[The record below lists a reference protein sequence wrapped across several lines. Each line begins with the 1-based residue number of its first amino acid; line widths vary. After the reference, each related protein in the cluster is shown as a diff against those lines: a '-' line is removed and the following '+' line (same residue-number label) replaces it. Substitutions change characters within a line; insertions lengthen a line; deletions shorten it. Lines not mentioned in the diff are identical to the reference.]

1 MGWRRSLRESMK
13 PLEPTSAEHRGPG
26 PDRASRNVDREM
38 HESVLRW
45 AGRMPTAPGAPW
57 LACRAVAHVLVVDGD
72 AGHRACEHAA
82 RGLDGAIAG
91 GDPWHAPDLEQLRAA
106 LAAGQLPIDHC
117 RGCARWLDAGLP
129 EHAPPVRQHGDL
141 PAVACGRLPTSVVLR
156 LPAGGDFDAAVA
168 ASLPHLLQDCDHVT
182 VVASTPLATGSAWLA
197 ALRNAPRTPAIRLAW
212 HGEQPPELAPL
223 QGLRLAVVEWTT
235 PTDRRDAL
243 QVLRRACDGAG
254 AKGHIRFVLTPTG
267 WFDFEDAVLAASA
280 AGLTAEWAVLDHDA
294 QVPLD
299 ALDVDELTLV
309 KNFVASAWSRLAGE
323 RHPSAIDA
331 NAIHGLVEQLRRLLL
346 QRLQSASPP
355 TPGARLAMPPPR
367 HSWFVDSSRSA
378 WAWEQML
385 MNAHH
390 AGVGRH
396 LVELARQ
403 GGLAV
408 EAARSPGLRALM
420 QRLAHE
426 RRTPELLSVLR
437 DLYRSSSDRAA
448 LVAADAQFAA
458 AHDLGRFGGPWAGGL
473 GLGATT
479 ARVRPFTIGKTRKA
493 GAEVAPDVTVLV
505 PSYNHGAYIQE
516 CLQSVL
522 AQRHTSFR
530 LLVVDDCSPDDTVEK
545 ARARSDRRIEVR
557 VNGENLGLGNSVLA
571 ALATIDTPY
580 VALLNSDDLYHP
592 DRLGRCCKVLD
603 GQPEVNL
610 VTTGMRLVDADG
622 GEIDAGNASLA
633 LDGQQLFDWVH
644 WFAKA
649 KPRGELSQD
658 ELLPALLERNFLV
671 TSSNIVCRTDWLRAR
686 AESLRSLKYCLDW
699 QLFLDAARERSLRHI
714 DEPLL
719 AYRLHASNTVW
730 FRGGRRWAFYLE
742 VNRVV
747 AGALRGRIADIPAAS
762 DRLLELLRLLA
773 GPVLRNRECDGAAM
787 FVNAVC
793 DAVQADAIAA
803 QLPAVQAEVARL
815 NEAALATLALR
826 DAASVASSADGEN
839 VARSLAEVASEL
851 LTLER
856 DRADRNQRYAD
867 SLDARIRECWDGRG
881 ALEGEKLALVRR
893 QGELAEELR
902 VAQQDAQ
909 TLRADQ
915 GELAR
920 RLQASEEAEGLARR
934 RAEGLLR
941 DLDAVRGDLQIQ
953 REQAAVV
960 AEVRELVHRELAGLR
975 AERDRLA
982 GELQEKVRAA
992 EGLGRALAQTGL
1004 ERDGLRGERDRLA
1017 ASLDERSRAAEGLGL
1032 SLAQAE
1038 RSNAALQVELAATQD
1053 EAAKRAE
1060 ALRAALDQAS
1070 GLAQDRQQ
1078 SLEQMERRQADLE
1091 VSLQAA
1097 SQRLADLRRSRELAI
1112 GDLIWN
1118 KTPLS
1123 FMSRH
1128 GKKFYNRIFDAGERL
1143 SLWFGG
1149 RFGRRTAEGVAVVAS
1164 CWHWPIYSHTFVYQE
1179 MIGLT
1184 HMGLDVRMFH
1194 WEENDASQLQPA
1206 FSYLADHR
1214 TLIKPIWENHVKDKA
1229 HFDKTKPGRLRALLE
1244 RIAAITGKSVDD
1256 LEKEHYVLQACTF
1269 ARMAEYAGARYI
1281 HTYFF
1286 YDQSFMGLVASW
1298 LLEIPRGIS
1307 CYADHMLDDFPFK
1320 LVALQIELAS
1330 VVVATSERIKK
1341 ELSQLSGG
1349 RFDDRIIVKP
1359 NGVDGERFP
1368 LTPRPPRQPKDLFE
1382 VVSVSRIEPKKGLIH
1397 LAEAIA
1403 MLKRRGHA
1411 VRAHVIGAHD
1421 PHSKGSLEYSQQLE
1435 ARIAELDLRDDV
1447 LLHGMKIQEEIRP
1460 ILQRSR
1466 AFVAPYVELATG
1478 DKDGIPTAMLEAMAA
1493 ALPVVTTDSG
1503 SILEVVDDGVEALV
1517 VPQRD
1522 SAAFAVALEKLI
1534 LDPGLEKRISQAA
1547 RARFDRQFDIK
1558 VTERPLHA
1566 RIAELLAEGRR
1577 GKSRAKPVDSAE

>member
-1 MGWRRSLRESMK
+1 
-13 PLEPTSAEHRGPG
+13 
-26 PDRASRNVDREM
+26 
-38 HESVLRW
+38 
-45 AGRMPTAPGAPW
+45 
-57 LACRAVAHVLVVDGD
+57 
-72 AGHRACEHAA
+72 
-82 RGLDGAIAG
+82 
-91 GDPWHAPDLEQLRAA
+91 
-106 LAAGQLPIDHC
+106 
-117 RGCARWLDAGLP
+117 
-129 EHAPPVRQHGDL
+129 
-141 PAVACGRLPTSVVLR
+141 
-156 LPAGGDFDAAVA
+156 
-168 ASLPHLLQDCDHVT
+168 
-182 VVASTPLATGSAWLA
+182 
-197 ALRNAPRTPAIRLAW
+197 
-212 HGEQPPELAPL
+212 L

-267 WFDFEDAVLAASA
+267 WFDFEDA
-280 AGLTAEWAVLDHDA
+280 
-294 QVPLD
+294 
-299 ALDVDELTLV
+299 
-309 KNFVASAWSRLAGE
+309 
-323 RHPSAIDA
+323 
-331 NAIHGLVEQLRRLLL
+331 IHGLVEQLRRMPL

-390 AGVGRH
+390 AGFGRH

-437 DLYRSSSDRAA
+437 DLYRRTGDRAA
-448 LVAADAQFAA
+448 LAAADAQFAA

-545 ARARSDRRIEVR
+545 TRARSDRWIEVR
-557 VNGENLGLGNSVLA
+557 VNCENLGLGNSVLA

-633 LDGQQLFDWVH
+633 LDGQQVFDWVH

-686 AESLRSLKYCLDW
+686 AESLRSLKYCLAW

-747 AGALRGRIADIPAAS
+747 AGALRGWIADIPAAS

-803 QLPAVQAEVARL
+803 QLTAVQ
-815 NEAALATLALR
+815 
-826 DAASVASSADGEN
+826 
-839 VARSLAEVASEL
+839 
-851 LTLER
+851 
-856 DRADRNQRYAD
+856 
-867 SLDARIRECWDGRG
+867 
-881 ALEGEKLALVRR
+881 
-893 QGELAEELR
+893 AEELR

-909 TLRADQ
+909 APRADQ

-941 DLDAVRGDLQIQ
+941 DRDAVRGDLQIQ

-960 AEVRELVHRELAGLR
+960 AEVRDLVHRELAGLR
-975 AERDRLA
+975 AEHDRLA
-982 GELQEKVRAA
+982 GELQE
-992 EGLGRALAQTGL
+992 
-1004 ERDGLRGERDRLA
+1004 
-1017 ASLDERSRAAEGLGL
+1017 
-1032 SLAQAE
+1032 
-1038 RSNAALQVELAATQD
+1038 
-1053 EAAKRAE
+1053 
-1060 ALRAALDQAS
+1060 
-1070 GLAQDRQQ
+1070 
-1078 SLEQMERRQADLE
+1078 
-1091 VSLQAA
+1091 
-1097 SQRLADLRRSRELAI
+1097 
-1112 GDLIWN
+1112 
-1118 KTPLS
+1118 
-1123 FMSRH
+1123 
-1128 GKKFYNRIFDAGERL
+1128 
-1143 SLWFGG
+1143 
-1149 RFGRRTAEGVAVVAS
+1149 
-1164 CWHWPIYSHTFVYQE
+1164 
-1179 MIGLT
+1179 
-1184 HMGLDVRMFH
+1184 
-1194 WEENDASQLQPA
+1194 
-1206 FSYLADHR
+1206 
-1214 TLIKPIWENHVKDKA
+1214 
-1229 HFDKTKPGRLRALLE
+1229 
-1244 RIAAITGKSVDD
+1244 
-1256 LEKEHYVLQACTF
+1256 
-1269 ARMAEYAGARYI
+1269 
-1281 HTYFF
+1281 
-1286 YDQSFMGLVASW
+1286 
-1298 LLEIPRGIS
+1298 
-1307 CYADHMLDDFPFK
+1307 
-1320 LVALQIELAS
+1320 
-1330 VVVATSERIKK
+1330 
-1341 ELSQLSGG
+1341 
-1349 RFDDRIIVKP
+1349 
-1359 NGVDGERFP
+1359 
-1368 LTPRPPRQPKDLFE
+1368 
-1382 VVSVSRIEPKKGLIH
+1382 
-1397 LAEAIA
+1397 
-1403 MLKRRGHA
+1403 
-1411 VRAHVIGAHD
+1411 
-1421 PHSKGSLEYSQQLE
+1421 
-1435 ARIAELDLRDDV
+1435 
-1447 LLHGMKIQEEIRP
+1447 
-1460 ILQRSR
+1460 
-1466 AFVAPYVELATG
+1466 
-1478 DKDGIPTAMLEAMAA
+1478 
-1493 ALPVVTTDSG
+1493 
-1503 SILEVVDDGVEALV
+1503 
-1517 VPQRD
+1517 
-1522 SAAFAVALEKLI
+1522 
-1534 LDPGLEKRISQAA
+1534 
-1547 RARFDRQFDIK
+1547 
-1558 VTERPLHA
+1558 
-1566 RIAELLAEGRR
+1566 
-1577 GKSRAKPVDSAE
+1577 